1 MTKRNSV
8 DYEKKKK
15 QPMKRKEE
23 LKMKVR
29 SEKEGGAVK
38 KGVLLAI
45 KLPHTEVPPW
55 KPRS

>member
-1 MTKRNSV
+1 M

-55 KPRS
+55 IPRS